1 MARQPPMQARSVAS
15 PDAPSRAAAPFPPAS
30 SSSSFALDAKEDAA
44 WAARKSSLGPARAEI
59 EAEILAAAGRSAAAL
74 SKEEEAAVAAR
85 EARRMR
91 ICHERL
97 YRDAIR
103 SQLPREL
110 VRVNSL
116 RPSDAPV
123 ASPLARRRGATYARD
138 AAAAA
143 RRSTS
148 RGVEEALHVQHSR
161 MSKWALGDYTQGAGT
176 TRLAR
181 AASHRGAWKRLELQ
195 GGREKAARP
204 RTAVGART
212 APMIGSVSTGAL
224 LGAAEAP

>member
-1 MARQPPMQARSVAS
+1 
-15 PDAPSRAAAPFPPAS
+15 
-30 SSSSFALDAKEDAA
+30 
-44 WAARKSSLGPARAEI
+44 
-59 EAEILAAAGRSAAAL
+59 
-74 SKEEEAAVAAR
+74 
-85 EARRMR
+85 MR

-103 SQLPREL
+103 AQLPREL
-110 VRVNSL
+110 VRVSSL

-123 ASPLARRRGATYARD
+123 ASPLARRRGATYARA

-195 GGREKAARP
+195 GRREAARP

-224 LGAAEAP
+224 LGAAAEAP